1 MIEINKNLKDVFLV
15 AILAIVAIGF
25 IGALSLKSWQDNK
38 LLSLKVE
45 QGLEECLVESNK
57 DNKSKVIWVKDC
69 SKTLKMLSE
78 FSK

>member
-25 IGALSLKSWQDNK
+25 IGALSLKSWQDNN
-38 LLSLKVE
+38 LLSLKIE

-57 DNKSKVIWVKDC
+57 DNESKVIWVKDC